1 MPLHNNKFGI
11 APSLPLRPDKIDGLY
26 ALTKNLRQNT
36 AQNLKHLILTAP
48 GERLMDIN
56 FGVGLRNYIFEQND
70 VITRDEIS
78 ENIGDQVSKYLPY
91 VQIDEITFTTL
102 DEQLLSSEIEKGN
115 TMGVRIIY
123 SITGEIYGQDNILD
137 LTF

>member
-1 MPLHNNKFGI
+1 
-11 APSLPLRPDKIDGLY
+11 
-26 ALTKNLRQNT
+26 
-36 AQNLKHLILTAP
+36 
-48 GERLMDIN
+48 MDIN